1 MSSLISENMSHQP
14 LYLQIREA
22 LKKQI
27 LDGDYAPFDRL
38 PSESA
43 LMETFGV
50 SRITVRQSLRDLH
63 AEGLIFSSQG
73 KGTFVSKPKAMQD
86 VQYLQG
92 LSEAMTPKGYETTAK
107 LLSIREVKP
116 NKDVQKNLNI
126 TTKAGAIEVVRVR
139 YLNREAVSVDTSYFP
154 MSIGQKLFARD
165 LTGDIF
171 PLLENELR
179 IPLGRADIN
188 LEARSADGDTAKL
201 LAIEAGD
208 PIMWVQRLV
217 HDVDGNPV
225 DYEYLAFRGDAY
237 KYRFRIERD
246 TSTTTDF

>member
-1 MSSLISENMSHQP
+1 
-14 LYLQIREA
+14 
-22 LKKQI
+22 
-27 LDGDYAPFDRL
+27 
-38 PSESA
+38 
-43 LMETFGV
+43 
-50 SRITVRQSLRDLH
+50 
-63 AEGLIFSSQG
+63 
-73 KGTFVSKPKAMQD
+73 
-86 VQYLQG
+86 
-92 LSEAMTPKGYETTAK
+92 
-107 LLSIREVKP
+107 
-116 NKDVQKNLNI
+116 
-126 TTKAGAIEVVRVR
+126 
-139 YLNREAVSVDTSYFP
+139 

-165 LTGDIF
+165 LSGDIF